1 MPTRSLA
8 LISITASRAI
18 LKGRHV
24 ARAETFA
31 DELVPL
37 WEKAKDMYARKL
49 AKIPA
54 RVFPGGSKPT

>member
-1 MPTRSLA
+1 MSLVPFA
-8 LISITASRAI
+8 CSR
-18 LKGRHV
+18 RFE
-24 ARAETFA
+24 AETFA